1 METHLPDG
9 GCQAI
14 GLPADYRQF
23 PGAPAAGTE
32 LCRVDDIAE
41 GAAKVFSFGGGTDLF
56 EMFVLRWP
64 TGMFAYVND
73 CPHARSP
80 LDWRPGEFLTR
91 DKTLLL
97 CTMHGARFTIEDG
110 VCVLGPCLGNKLT
123 KVPVEVNGGVI
134 SISKPVEAS
143 ADRTEATN

>member
-1 METHLPDG
+1 M
-9 GCQAI
+9 
-14 GLPADYRQF
+14 PADYRQM

-41 GAAKVFSFGGGTDLF
+41 GAAKVFSFGDGKELF
-56 EMFVLRWP
+56 EMFVLRRP
-64 TGMFAYVND
+64 DGLFSYVND

-110 VCVLGPCLGNKLT
+110 VCVLGPCLGDSLT
-123 KVPVEVNGGVI
+123 KVPVEVKDGVI
-134 SISKPVEAS
+134 TIAGPE
-143 ADRTEATN
+143 